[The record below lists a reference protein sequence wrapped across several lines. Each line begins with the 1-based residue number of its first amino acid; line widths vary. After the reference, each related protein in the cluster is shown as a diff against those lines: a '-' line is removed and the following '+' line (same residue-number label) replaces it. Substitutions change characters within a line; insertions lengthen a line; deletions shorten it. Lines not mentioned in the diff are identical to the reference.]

1 MLGFIM
7 KVVIEILESGTYRDQ
22 AWEGSFL
29 STKGELRAVTPSY
42 AAQLIGEAKATLSL
56 DEQGEIRFA

>member
-1 MLGFIM
+1 M

-22 AWEGSFL
+22 AWEGTFL

-42 AAQLIGEAKATLSL
+42 AAQLIGQEKAALYL
-56 DEQGEIRFA
+56 DNNGEMKFA